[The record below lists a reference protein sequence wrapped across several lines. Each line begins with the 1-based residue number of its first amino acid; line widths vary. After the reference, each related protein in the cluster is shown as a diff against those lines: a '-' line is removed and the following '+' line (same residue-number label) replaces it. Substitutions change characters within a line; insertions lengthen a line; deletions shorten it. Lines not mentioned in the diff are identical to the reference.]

1 MEKEIGLSGLI
12 EKIKKDGI
20 EEAEKKSQAIILQAE
35 KKAHDI
41 IAKAEGDSKSIIEEA
56 GQEADRLK
64 KQAEESVRQS
74 IRDAILMLKQRAVDL
89 FDAVLKRQ
97 TAGEISK
104 GVLQEVIVKLI
115 ENFKKDGMPDIEVL
129 LSAKEKAELEKAVLN
144 SLTEEMR
151 KGVTFKV
158 SPSVEKGFR
167 IGQKGGDYYYDFT
180 DEAVAEALRTYLN
193 PKLVRI
199 LDKK

>member
-20 EEAEKKSQAIILQAE
+20 EEAEKKSQHIILQAE

-56 GQEADRLK
+56 GHEADRLR

-97 TAGEISK
+97 AAGEISK
-104 GVLQEVIVKLI
+104 DVLKEVIVKLI
-115 ENFKKDGMPDIEVL
+115 GNFKKDGMPDIEVL

-199 LDKK
+199 FDGK

>member
-20 EEAEKKSQAIILQAE
+20 EEAEKKSQAIMLQAE

-41 IAKAEGDSKSIIEEA
+41 TAKAEGEGKVIIEEA
-56 GQEADRLK
+56 SQEAERLK

-74 IRDAILMLKQRAVDL
+74 IRDATLMLKQKVIDI

-97 TAGEISK
+97 VAEK
-104 GVLQEVIVKLI
+104 MQAGVLQEVIVKLI
-115 ENFKKDGMPDIEVL
+115 ENFKKDGLPNVEVL
-129 LSAKEKAELEKAVLN
+129 LSAKEREEIENAVLD
-144 SLTEEMR
+144 SLKKEMR
-151 KGVTFKV
+151 KDVTFKV

-167 IGQKGGDYYYDFT
+167 IGEKDKNYYYDFT
-180 DEAVAEALRTYLN
+180 DEAVAEALRAYLN
-193 PKLVRI
+193 PKLVKI
-199 LDKK
+199 LDAK

>member
-56 GQEADRLK
+56 GHEADRLR

-97 TAGEISK
+97 AAGEISK
-104 GVLQEVIVKLI
+104 DVLKEVIVKLI
-115 ENFKKDGMPDIEVL
+115 GNFKKDGMPDIEVL

-199 LDKK
+199 FDGK